1 MDASEIFS
9 CTLCGKCCEGFGGTL
24 VTAFDIKAI
33 ADFLGLQV
41 ETFTGRYCRASGL
54 GTVLAQGGDGK
65 CVFFDKVC
73 SIHPVK
79 PRMCRRWPF
88 IPAVVREP
96 SNWPLMADNCPGMKK
111 DADLRLV
118 VQVVSRALEMEKA

>member
-1 MDASEIFS
+1 MDTSEIFT
-9 CTLCGKCCEGFGGTL
+9 CRLCGQCCEGFGGTL
-24 VTAFDIKAI
+24 VTPDDINAI
-33 ADFLGLQV
+33 AAFVGLDV
-41 ETFTGRYCRASGL
+41 ETFTGRYCRTSGL
-54 GTVLAQGGDGK
+54 GTVLAQGEDGK

-96 SNWPLMADNCPGMKK
+96 SNWPLMAANCPGMKM
-111 DADLRLV
+111 DADPALV
-118 VQVVSRALEMEKA
+118 VRIARHELSLEKG